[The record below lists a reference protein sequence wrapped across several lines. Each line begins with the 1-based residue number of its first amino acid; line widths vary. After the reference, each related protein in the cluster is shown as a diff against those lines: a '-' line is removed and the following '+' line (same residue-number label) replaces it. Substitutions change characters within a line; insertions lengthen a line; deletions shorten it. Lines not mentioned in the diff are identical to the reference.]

1 MEEQHV
7 IVNNYYL
14 LAVSLLAVI
23 GGGYMLY
30 GLMNRIDD
38 KWVTKKRRRKKHLN
52 NVNASVTD
60 LRYKIINLA
69 LRCER
74 GDLSL
79 TAFNRRT
86 LNAARLIRRYE
97 SKKAHLKRYIG

>member
-1 MEEQHV
+1 MQGV
-7 IVNNYYL
+7 VVNSWFML
-14 LAVSLLAVI
+14 TVSLIAI
-23 GGGYMLY
+23 ICGGYVLY
-30 GLMNRIDD
+30 IALQNLDRQWM
-38 KWVTKKRRRKKHLN
+38 TKKRRRKQHLN
-52 NVNASVTD
+52 EVNRTITD
-60 LRYKIINLA
+60 LRFKIINLA

-97 SKKAHLKRYIG
+97 VKKSQLNRYIG

>member
-1 MEEQHV
+1 MLV
-7 IVNNYYL
+7 T
-14 LAVSLLAVI
+14 SLVALSC
-23 GGGYMLY
+23 GGYVLY
-30 GLMNRIDD
+30 IGLQNLDRQ
-38 KWVTKKRRRKKHLN
+38 WVTKRRRRKQHLDQ
-52 NVNASVTD
+52 VNRTIAD
-60 LRYKIINLA
+60 LRFKIINLA

-97 SKKAHLKRYIG
+97 TKKAQLNKLVG

>member
-1 MEEQHV
+1 MQGV
-7 IVNNYYL
+7 VVNSWFML
-14 LAVSLLAVI
+14 VTSIIAISC
-23 GGGYMLY
+23 GGYVLY
-30 GLMNRIDD
+30 IALQNLDRQWI
-38 KWVTKKRRRKKHLN
+38 TKKRRRKQHLRE
-52 NVNASVTD
+52 VNRTITD
-60 LRYKIINLA
+60 LRFKIINLA

-97 SKKAHLKRYIG
+97 VKKSQLNKYIG

>member
-1 MEEQHV
+1 MQGV
-7 IVNNYYL
+7 VVNSWFML
-14 LAVSLLAVI
+14 VTSLIAI
-23 GGGYMLY
+23 ICGGYVLY
-30 GLMNRIDD
+30 IALQNLDRQWM
-38 KWVTKKRRRKKHLN
+38 TKRRRRKQHLKE
-52 NVNASVTD
+52 VNRTITD
-60 LRYKIINLA
+60 LRFKIINLA

-97 SKKAHLKRYIG
+97 VKKSQLNRYIG

>member
-1 MEEQHV
+1 MQGV
-7 IVNNYYL
+7 VVNSWFML
-14 LAVSLLAVI
+14 VTSLIAI
-23 GGGYMLY
+23 ICGGYVLY
-30 GLMNRIDD
+30 IGLQNLDRQ
-38 KWVTKKRRRKKHLN
+38 WVTKRRRRKQHLDQ
-52 NVNASVTD
+52 VNRTIAD
-60 LRYKIINLA
+60 LRFKIINLA

-97 SKKAHLKRYIG
+97 TKKAQLNKLVG